1 MGKPNAYIEQIV
13 EKEIQRRIAKG
24 ELFTPE
30 MVNRDLV
37 ANCDMLAKMMTIAVN
52 RGAGIGKK
60 KFNEDI
66 QPELDE
72 LLEDFFRRKAEDNG
86 DQTHAISVV
95 ERMYEQIM
103 EE

>member
-24 ELFTPE
+24 ELFTLE

-72 LLEDFFRRKAEDNG
+72 LLDDFFRRKAEDNG

-95 ERMYEQIM
+95 DRMYDQIM
-103 EE
+103 EG

>member
-1 MGKPNAYIEQIV
+1 MGKQNPYIEQIV
-13 EKEIQRRIAKG
+13 EREIQRRIAKG

-60 KFNEDI
+60 KFNDDI

-72 LLEDFFRRKAEDNG
+72 LLDDFFRRKAEDNG

-95 ERMYEQIM
+95 DRMYDQIM
-103 EE
+103 ED

>member
-1 MGKPNAYIEQIV
+1 MGKPNPYIEQIV

-24 ELFTPE
+24 ELFTLD

-37 ANCDMLAKMMTIAVN
+37 ANCDMLSKMMTIAVN

-60 KFNEDI
+60 KFNQDI
-66 QPELDE
+66 QPVLDG
-72 LLEDFFRRKAEDNG
+72 LLDDFFRRKAEDNG

-95 ERMYEQIM
+95 ERMYDQIM
-103 EE
+103 ED